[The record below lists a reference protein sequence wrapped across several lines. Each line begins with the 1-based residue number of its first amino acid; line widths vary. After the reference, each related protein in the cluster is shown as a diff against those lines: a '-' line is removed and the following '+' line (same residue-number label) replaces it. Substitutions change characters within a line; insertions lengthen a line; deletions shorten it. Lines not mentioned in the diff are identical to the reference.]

1 MITIDD
7 FKFHERDPADRTWTE
22 TLFIIFSNAEHAIS
36 GNLYCL
42 ARPNMGVIHNS
53 IKIHKGFSFHP
64 WQIDHND
71 TQMHLPCPEDYSDF
85 TLENGLSFKAHSA
98 SDLEWHYKSLDGNC
112 EVDLDFKA
120 ACPLIDTH
128 DPEDNPLAGQSKVKG
143 YEGWNNGHMEGKG
156 HITGRLLMHGKEYE
170 IDCVDGIN
178 KSWGPR
184 NDWGSRGATW
194 VHIDLGDELNAF
206 LVLDINFENKEI
218 VYGPFRYGYMAK
230 GGQRWAIINATMR
243 AERLD
248 MLVTRAVVELEDA
261 NGDKHTV
268 YGKTIAGAPWY
279 NFNPSSAAFQTLM
292 HWQCGNLSGHSHIA
306 DFVGLGYLSRGMADQ
321 SSAD

>member
-53 IKIHKGFSFHP
+53 VEIHKGFSFHP

-71 TQMHLPCPEDYSDF
+71 TQMHLPCPKDYSDF

-120 ACPLIDTH
+120 ACPL
-128 DPEDNPLAGQSKVKG
+128 
-143 YEGWNNGHMEGKG
+143 
-156 HITGRLLMHGKEYE
+156 KEYE

-206 LVLDINFENKEI
+206 LVLDISFENKEI

-261 NGDKHTV
+261 NGEKHTV

-306 DFVGLGYLSRGMADQ
+306 DFVGLGYMSRGMADQ
-321 SSAD
+321 SSTD